1 MMFIHKQT
9 GEINSR
15 EGWILEYLQKKNAE
29 SPQDAENL
37 FREDFGTVFLAL
49 QDCSQA
55 YHYEKCGD
63 VLAQKGHRK
72 AAESAYR
79 TAQNHLQNPT
89 RNEYVRLQIKLQ
101 AVLR

>member
-1 MMFIHKQT
+1 MLFIHKKT
-9 GEINSR
+9 GMIDTR
-15 EGWILEYLQKKNAE
+15 EGWISEYLQKKNAE

-49 QDCSQA
+49 QDCSQSH
-55 YHYEKCGD
+55 HYEKCGD

-79 TAQNHLQNPT
+79 AAQNHLQNPT
-89 RNEYVRLQIKLQ
+89 RQEYVRLQIKIL
-101 AVLR
+101 AVLS